1 MQEICEEYYERMYI
15 CEGQKWD
22 LEYEVRKKDWEVLQQ
37 FQFKFSNRS
46 QSINKCQN
54 SEYKRTTNQKKKKT
68 KNINKTNS
76 PKTECNKI
84 VSKLKSYLII

>member
-1 MQEICEEYYERMYI
+1 MYI

-37 FQFKFSNRS
+37 FQFKISNRS

-54 SEYKRTTNQKKKKT
+54 SEYKRTTNQTKKIIVIKPTHPRQNAT
-68 KNINKTNS
+68 KLYQN
-76 PKTECNKI
+76 
-84 VSKLKSYLII
+84 

>member
-54 SEYKRTTNQKKKKT
+54 SEYKEQPIKKKKPKILIRPTHPRQNAT
-68 KNINKTNS
+68 KLYQN
-76 PKTECNKI
+76 
-84 VSKLKSYLII
+84 